1 MHFLHRIVLPILNTL
16 ILKLIKKH
24 LYEIQNIAKCPVLN
38 KSLSNLKYNI
48 DIKKYSNFKFLKL
61 LHTLATYRL

>member
-1 MHFLHRIVLPILNTL
+1 MHFLYRIVLPILNTL

-24 LYEIQNIAKCPVLN
+24 LYEIQNIAKFPVLN

-48 DIKKYSNFKFLKL
+48 DIKK
-61 LHTLATYRL
+61 